1 MIEGLYEAQAGTSCI
16 SCRMMIL
23 RADEQR
29 LLPKLV
35 EGVTGEI
42 GLEDKARRHGAGG
55 EHRERDQ
62 HDDWR
67 FMRRVA
73 VIVVRVIVVAV
84 SRVRVRRDHALRRDR
99 RACQRRS

>member
-1 MIEGLYEAQAGTSCI
+1 MHLVQD
-16 SCRMMIL
+16 MIL

-62 HDDWR
+62 HDEWR
-67 FMRRVA
+67 LMRRVA
-73 VIVVRVIVVAV
+73 VIVVAVIVVAV
-84 SRVRVRRDHALRRDR
+84 SRVFVVTMRGAVIGAL
-99 RACQRRS
+99 AKEGHEHQSP

>member
-1 MIEGLYEAQAGTSCI
+1 MQLVQD
-16 SCRMMIL
+16 MIL
-23 RADEQR
+23 RADQRR
-29 LLPKLV
+29 LLPKRV

-62 HDDWR
+62 HDDR
-67 FMRRVA
+67 QFMRRVA

-84 SRVRVRRDHALRRDR
+84 SRARVFVVTMRCAVIGAL
-99 RACQRRS
+99 AKEGHEH